1 LSIIKSNTADSVL
14 LAPVGAGF
22 DAEQNETR
30 QDKSKRDKSKV
41 DCIVQSCVASLYTTS
56 ETASPLQRLMQSKS
70 GPCQITQL
78 EETGEQPLSAVLDF
92 VGSIILDINKL
103 LTIDHVI

>member
-1 LSIIKSNTADSVL
+1 MKSNTADSVL

-41 DCIVQSCVASLYTTS
+41 
-56 ETASPLQRLMQSKS
+56 E
-70 GPCQITQL
+70 
-78 EETGEQPLSAVLDF
+78 
-92 VGSIILDINKL
+92 
-103 LTIDHVI
+103 